1 MAVSLD
7 ELSVGKEPIGAAPA
21 GAERPLPYVPAP
33 SPLAMPVQSL
43 SRFGPREAA
52 FPPARR
58 SLGVMLARLLVFG
71 GALALTFYG
80 AFEMYKVVSISGT
93 TFLQY
98 VLLALFVVN
107 FSWIALAATSA
118 ILGFLWLIARRFAP
132 SPPPAA
138 PLRDKTAI
146 VMPVYNERTDRCFA
160 AVQAIYESVA
170 ASGEIAHFDFFV
182 LSDTTNPDVWIA
194 EETAFFALRDRLG
207 PSARIFYR
215 HRPQNT
221 GRKAGNIADFVTRWG
236 GAYEHMIVLDADSL
250 MTGECVLGLTRAMEA
265 DPRAGIIQSLPLILN
280 RNTLFAR
287 LQQFAA
293 RFYGP
298 IVAAGLAAWSG
309 KDGNYWGHNAIIR
322 MRAFAGHAGMPTLP
336 GKPPFGGH
344 ILSHDFVEAAL
355 IRRGGW
361 SVYMLPDLPGSY
373 EEGPPSL
380 IDLAVRD
387 RRWCQGNLQHA
398 RVILSR
404 GLAWS
409 SRQHFATGIAAYVAS
424 PLWLMQLVVG
434 LLLVLQTRFVRP
446 EYFTREFSL
455 YPAWPRFDAE
465 RALSLFIL
473 TMAVLLLPKALG
485 WLYALFDGKARRGAG
500 GAIRLTISA
509 LAEVVASALLAPVLM
524 LIQSGSVFQILFGRD
539 TGWNPQR
546 RDDGSI
552 PFRSTV
558 KRHLWHTV
566 FGVVA
571 GITAYGLSVYLF
583 AWMSPTIVGLVLAIP
598 LSAASGLL
606 SFGLGLKHIGLLLTP
621 EEREPPAIV
630 ARANSLTREL
640 SKLGI
645 DETDGLAA
653 IYGDV
658 TARQRHIQL
667 LPEAPR
673 RMRGHVDPHRAVAEA
688 KLIDAE
694 TMEEASTWLQGR
706 ERNIVLGDRA
716 LIILLAA
723 LPSEKGAAQV
733 NGHAATQPQN
743 EAPALAPPAVA
754 KPAIDG
760 SIQAAARS

>member
-7 ELSVGKEPIGAAPA
+7 QLGLA
-21 GAERPLPYVPAP
+21 PLPAAGPAAGVPEALPPVPAP
-33 SPLAMPVQSL
+33 SPIAMPVQSL
-43 SRFGPREAA
+43 RRFGPQEAA
-52 FPPARR
+52 IASHPRDLR
-58 SLGVMLARLLVFG
+58 VVLARFFVFG
-71 GALALTFYG
+71 VALALTVYG
-80 AFEMYKVVSISGT
+80 ALEMYKVVSISGT

-98 VLLALFVVN
+98 VLLILFIVN
-107 FSWIALAATSA
+107 FSWIALAATSGF
-118 ILGFLWLIARRFAP
+118 LGFVSLLARRL
-132 SPPPAA
+132 A
-138 PLRDKTAI
+138 PLAEPVSPITTQTAI

-160 AVQAIYESVA
+160 AVQAIFESVEA
-170 ASGEIAHFDFFV
+170 TGEGAHFDFFI
-182 LSDTTNPDVWIA
+182 LSDTTNPDVWVA
-194 EETAFFALRDRLG
+194 EEVAFFALRERLG
-207 PSARIFYR
+207 PEARIYYR
-215 HRPQNT
+215 HRAQNT

-236 GAYEHMIVLDADSL
+236 GAYAHMIVLDADSL
-250 MTGECVLGLTRAMEA
+250 MTGECILALTRAMER

-287 LQQFAA
+287 VQQFAA

-298 IVAAGLAAWSG
+298 IVAAGLSAWSG

-322 MRAFAGHAGMPTLP
+322 LAAFAGHAGLPSLP

-361 SVYMLPDLPGSY
+361 SVSMMPDLGGSY

-398 RVILSR
+398 RVILAS
-404 GLAWS
+404 GLKWS

-424 PLWLMQLVVG
+424 PLWLMQLAVG

-473 TMAVLLLPKALG
+473 TMGVLLVPKVLG
-485 WLYALFDGKARRGAG
+485 WLFALGDARMRRGGG
-500 GAIRLTISA
+500 GAIRLTLSAVLEIVISA
-509 LAEVVASALLAPVLM
+509 LVAPVLM

-552 PFRSTV
+552 PLGDIIH
-558 KRHLWHTV
+558 RHFWHSAL
-566 FGVVA
+566 GILA
-571 GITAYGLSVYLF
+571 GASAYGLSPYLF
-583 AWMSPTIVGLVLAIP
+583 AWMSPTIIGLVLAIP
-598 LSAASGLL
+598 ISAASGLRRL
-606 SFGLGLKHIGLLLTP
+606 GLGLRRFGLLLTP
-621 EEREPPAIV
+621 EERSPPAIV
-630 ARANSLTREL
+630 ARANALAEEL
-640 SKLGI
+640 AAHGI
-645 DETDGLAA
+645 DEADGLRVVH
-653 IYGDV
+653 GDL
-658 TARQRHIQL
+658 TMRQRHIQL

-673 RMRGHVDPHRAVAEA
+673 RTRGEVDPHRAVAEA

-694 TMEEASTWLQGR
+694 TFEEASSWLKGR
-706 ERNIVLGDRA
+706 ERNIVLSDRA

-723 LPSEKGAAQV
+723 LPSEA
-733 NGHAATQPQN
+733 
-743 EAPALAPPAVA
+743 
-754 KPAIDG
+754 
-760 SIQAAARS
+760 S

>member
-7 ELSVGKEPIGAAPA
+7 QLGLA
-21 GAERPLPYVPAP
+21 PLPAAGPAAGVPEALPPVPAP
-33 SPLAMPVQSL
+33 SPIAMPVQSL
-43 SRFGPREAA
+43 RRFGPQEAA
-52 FPPARR
+52 IASHPRDLR
-58 SLGVMLARLLVFG
+58 VVLARFFVFG
-71 GALALTFYG
+71 VALALTVYG
-80 AFEMYKVVSISGT
+80 ALEMYKVVSISGT

-98 VLLALFVVN
+98 VLLILFIVN
-107 FSWIALAATSA
+107 FSWIALAATSGF
-118 ILGFLWLIARRFAP
+118 LGFVSLLARRL
-132 SPPPAA
+132 A
-138 PLRDKTAI
+138 PLAEPVSPITTQTAI

-160 AVQAIYESVA
+160 AVQAIFESVEA
-170 ASGEIAHFDFFV
+170 TGEGAHFDFFI
-182 LSDTTNPDVWIA
+182 LSDTTNPDVWVA
-194 EETAFFALRDRLG
+194 EEVAFFALRERLG
-207 PSARIFYR
+207 PEARIYYR
-215 HRPQNT
+215 HRAQNT

-236 GAYEHMIVLDADSL
+236 GAYAHMIVLDADSL
-250 MTGECVLGLTRAMEA
+250 MTGECILALTRAMER

-287 LQQFAA
+287 VQQFAA

-298 IVAAGLAAWSG
+298 IVAAGLSAWSG

-322 MRAFAGHAGMPTLP
+322 LAAFAGHAGLPSLP

-361 SVYMLPDLPGSY
+361 SVSMMPDLGGSY

-398 RVILSR
+398 RVILAS
-404 GLAWS
+404 GLKWS

-424 PLWLMQLVVG
+424 PLWLMQLAVG

-473 TMAVLLLPKALG
+473 TMGVLLVPKVLG
-485 WLYALFDGKARRGAG
+485 WLFALGDARMRRGGG
-500 GAIRLTISA
+500 GAIRLTLSAVLEIVISA
-509 LAEVVASALLAPVLM
+509 LVAPVLM

-552 PFRSTV
+552 PLGDIIH
-558 KRHLWHTV
+558 RHFWHSAL
-566 FGVVA
+566 GILA
-571 GITAYGLSVYLF
+571 GASAYGLSPYLF
-583 AWMSPTIVGLVLAIP
+583 AWMSPTIIGLVLAIP
-598 LSAASGLL
+598 ISAASGLRRL
-606 SFGLGLKHIGLLLTP
+606 GLGLRRFGLLLTP
-621 EEREPPAIV
+621 EERSPPAIV
-630 ARANSLTREL
+630 ARANALAEEL
-640 SKLGI
+640 AAHGI
-645 DETDGLAA
+645 DEADGLRVVH
-653 IYGDV
+653 GDL
-658 TARQRHIQL
+658 TMRQRHIQL

-673 RMRGHVDPHRAVAEA
+673 RTRGEVDPHRAVAEA

-694 TMEEASTWLQGR
+694 TFEEASSWLKGR
-706 ERNIVLGDRA
+706 ERNIVLSDRA

-723 LPSEKGAAQV
+723 LPSEASTASV
-733 NGHAATQPQN
+733 TA
-743 EAPALAPPAVA
+743 
-754 KPAIDG
+754 
-760 SIQAAARS
+760 S

>member
-1 MAVSLD
+1 MAISLD
-7 ELSVGKEPIGAAPA
+7 QLGLAPSPAAGAAPGEPA
-21 GAERPLPYVPAP
+21 PLPAVPA
-33 SPLAMPVQSL
+33 SAPLAMPAQSL
-43 SRFGPREAA
+43 KRFGPREAA
-52 FPPARR
+52 VAATGPGFGLR
-58 SLGVMLARLLVFG
+58 LARLFVFG

-80 AFEMYKVVSISGT
+80 GFEMYKVVSISGT

-98 VLLALFVVN
+98 VLLILFIVN
-107 FSWIALAATSA
+107 FSWIALAATSGV
-118 ILGFLWLIARRFAP
+118 LGFVSLVARRIMPHRAP
-132 SPPPAA
+132 ASPIVTQ
-138 PLRDKTAI
+138 TAI

-160 AVQAIYESVA
+160 AVQAIFESVEA
-170 ASGEIAHFDFFV
+170 TSEGAHFDFFI
-182 LSDTTNPDVWIA
+182 LSDTTDPDVWVA
-194 EETAFFALRDRLG
+194 EEVAFFALRERLG
-207 PSARIFYR
+207 PKARVYYR
-215 HRPQNT
+215 HRAQNL

-236 GAYEHMIVLDADSL
+236 GAYAHMIVLDADSL
-250 MTGECVLGLTRAMEA
+250 MTGECILALTRAMEA
-265 DPRAGIIQSLPLILN
+265 DPHAGIIQSLPLILN

-287 LQQFAA
+287 VQQFAA

-298 IVAAGLAAWSG
+298 VVAAGLSAWSG

-322 MRAFAGHAGMPTLP
+322 LAAFAGHAGLPSLP

-361 SVYMLPDLPGSY
+361 SVSMLPDLEGSY

-398 RVILSR
+398 RVILAR
-404 GLAWS
+404 GLQWS

-424 PLWLMQLVVG
+424 PLWLMQLIVG

-473 TMAVLLLPKALG
+473 TMAVLLVPKALG
-485 WLYALFDGKARRGAG
+485 WVFALCDARTRRDAG
-500 GAIRLTISA
+500 GAIRLTLSA
-509 LAEVVASALLAPVLM
+509 LLEIVISALLAPVLM

-552 PFRSTV
+552 PLGNIIH
-558 KRHLWHTV
+558 RHFWHTA
-566 FGVVA
+566 FGIAA
-571 GITAYGLSVYLF
+571 GVSAYGLSPYLF
-583 AWMSPTIVGLVLAIP
+583 AWMSPTILGLVLAIP
-598 LSAASGLL
+598 LSAASGLRRL
-606 SFGLGLKHIGLLLTP
+606 GLGLRRVGLLLTP
-621 EEREPPAIV
+621 EERSPPTIV
-630 ARANSLTREL
+630 ARANALTEEL
-640 SKLGI
+640 SALGI
-645 DETDGLAA
+645 DETDGLRVVH
-653 IYGDV
+653 GDL
-658 TARQRHIQL
+658 TMRQRHIQL

-673 RMRGHVDPHRAVAEA
+673 RTRGEVEPHRAVAEA

-694 TMEEASTWLQGR
+694 TFEEASSWLKGR
-706 ERNIVLGDRA
+706 ERNIVLSDRA

-723 LPSEKGAAQV
+723 LPSE
-733 NGHAATQPQN
+733 
-743 EAPALAPPAVA
+743 APPAPTA
-754 KPAIDG
+754 APATT
-760 SIQAAARS
+760 

>member
-7 ELSVGKEPIGAAPA
+7 QLGLAPSPPPTAPGEPA
-21 GAERPLPYVPAP
+21 PLPAVPPAA
-33 SPLAMPVQSL
+33 PLAMPVQSL
-43 SRFGPREAA
+43 RRFGPRELAIAA
-52 FPPARR
+52 CGPGLA
-58 SLGVMLARLLVFG
+58 LILARLFVFG
-71 GALALTFYG
+71 GALALTAYG
-80 AFEMYKVVSISGT
+80 GLEMYKVVSISGT

-98 VLLALFVVN
+98 VLLILFIGN
-107 FSWIALAATSA
+107 FSWIALAATSGL
-118 ILGFLWLIARRFAP
+118 LGFLVLAWRRLAP
-132 SPPPAA
+132 RQAPVSPVTA
-138 PLRDKTAI
+138 KTAI

-160 AVQAIYESVA
+160 AVQAIFESLEA
-170 ASGEIAHFDFFV
+170 TGEGGHFDFFI
-182 LSDTTNPDVWIA
+182 LSDTTDADIWVA
-194 EETAFFALRDRLG
+194 EEVAFFALRERLG
-207 PSARIFYR
+207 PKARVFYR
-215 HRPQNT
+215 HRAQNV

-236 GAYEHMIVLDADSL
+236 GAYAHMIVLDADSL
-250 MTGECVLGLTRAMEA
+250 MTGDCIVALTRAMEA
-265 DPRAGIIQSLPLILN
+265 DPHAGIIQSLPLILN

-298 IVAAGLAAWSG
+298 IVAAGLSSWSG
-309 KDGNYWGHNAIIR
+309 PDGNYWGHNAIIR
-322 MRAFAGHAGMPTLP
+322 LAAFAGHAGLPSLP

-361 SVYMLPDLPGSY
+361 SVSMLPDLEGSY

-398 RVILSR
+398 RVILAR
-404 GLAWS
+404 GLKWS

-424 PLWLMQLVVG
+424 PLWLMQLAVG

-485 WLYALFDGKARRGAG
+485 WLFALFNATTRRGAG
-500 GAIRLTISA
+500 GPVRLTLSA
-509 LAEVVASALLAPVLM
+509 LLEIVVSALLAPVLM

-552 PFRSTV
+552 PLGAITR
-558 KRHLWHTV
+558 RHFWHTA
-566 FGVVA
+566 FGIVA
-571 GITAYGLSVYLF
+571 GASAYGLSPYLF
-583 AWMSPTIVGLVLAIP
+583 AWMSPTIIGLVLAIP
-598 LSAASGLL
+598 LSAGSGLRRL
-606 SFGLGLKHIGLLLTP
+606 GLGLRRAGLLLTP
-621 EEREPPAIV
+621 EERSPPAIV
-630 ARANSLTREL
+630 ARANALTEEL
-640 SKLGI
+640 SALGI
-645 DETDGLAA
+645 DETDGLRVVH
-653 IYGDV
+653 GDL
-658 TARQRHIQL
+658 TIRQRHIQL

-673 RMRGHVDPHRAVAEA
+673 RTRGEVDPHRAVAEA

-694 TMEEASTWLQGR
+694 TFEEASSWLKGR

-723 LPSEKGAAQV
+723 LPSE
-733 NGHAATQPQN
+733 
-743 EAPALAPPAVA
+743 APAAP
-754 KPAIDG
+754 
-760 SIQAAARS
+760 AAA

>member
-7 ELSVGKEPIGAAPA
+7 QLGLAPSPPPTAPGEPA
-21 GAERPLPYVPAP
+21 PLPAVPPAA
-33 SPLAMPVQSL
+33 PLAMPVQSL
-43 SRFGPREAA
+43 RRFGPRELAIAA
-52 FPPARR
+52 SGPGLA
-58 SLGVMLARLLVFG
+58 LILARLFVFG
-71 GALALTFYG
+71 GALALTAYG
-80 AFEMYKVVSISGT
+80 GLEMYKVVSISGT

-98 VLLALFVVN
+98 VLLILFIGN
-107 FSWIALAATSA
+107 FSWIALAATSGL
-118 ILGFLWLIARRFAP
+118 LGFLVLAWRRLVPRQAP
-132 SPPPAA
+132 ASPVTA
-138 PLRDKTAI
+138 KTAI

-160 AVQAIYESVA
+160 AVQAIFESLEA
-170 ASGEIAHFDFFV
+170 TGEGGHFDFFI
-182 LSDTTNPDVWIA
+182 LSDTTDADIWVA
-194 EETAFFALRDRLG
+194 EEVAFFALRERLG
-207 PSARIFYR
+207 PKARVFYR
-215 HRPQNT
+215 HRAQNV

-236 GAYEHMIVLDADSL
+236 GAYAHMIVLDADSL
-250 MTGECVLGLTRAMEA
+250 MTGDCIVALTRAMEA
-265 DPRAGIIQSLPLILN
+265 DPHAGIIQSLPLILN

-298 IVAAGLAAWSG
+298 IVAAGLSSWSG
-309 KDGNYWGHNAIIR
+309 PDGNYWGHNAIIR
-322 MRAFAGHAGMPTLP
+322 LAAFAGHAGLPSLP

-361 SVYMLPDLPGSY
+361 SVSMLPDLEGSY

-387 RRWCQGNLQHA
+387 RRWCQGNMQHA
-398 RVILSR
+398 RVILAR
-404 GLAWS
+404 GLKWS

-424 PLWLMQLVVG
+424 PLWLMQLAVG

-485 WLYALFDGKARRGAG
+485 WLFALFNATTRRGAG
-500 GAIRLTISA
+500 GPVRLTLSA
-509 LAEVVASALLAPVLM
+509 LLEIVVSALLAPVLM

-552 PFRSTV
+552 PLGAITR
-558 KRHLWHTV
+558 RHFWHTA
-566 FGVVA
+566 FGIVA
-571 GITAYGLSVYLF
+571 GASAYGLSPYLF
-583 AWMSPTIVGLVLAIP
+583 AWMSPTIIGLVLAIP
-598 LSAASGLL
+598 LSAGSGLRRL
-606 SFGLGLKHIGLLLTP
+606 GLGLRRAGLLLTP
-621 EEREPPAIV
+621 EERSPPAIV
-630 ARANSLTREL
+630 ARANALTEEL
-640 SKLGI
+640 SALGI
-645 DETDGLAA
+645 DEMDGLRVVH
-653 IYGDV
+653 GDL
-658 TARQRHIQL
+658 TIRQRHIQL

-673 RMRGHVDPHRAVAEA
+673 RTRGEVDPHRAVAEA

-694 TMEEASTWLQGR
+694 TFEEASSWLKGR

-723 LPSEKGAAQV
+723 LPSE
-733 NGHAATQPQN
+733 
-743 EAPALAPPAVA
+743 APAAP
-754 KPAIDG
+754 
-760 SIQAAARS
+760 AAA